1 MFKALA
7 VSLGFAYVAHSP
19 LLSSLLLPTVGAI
32 VAAEAAYVIRSL
44 RRTRKV
50 S

>member
-1 MFKALA
+1 VKALIA
-7 VSLGFAYVAHSP
+7 SLGFAYVAHSP
-19 LLSSLLLPTVGAI
+19 ILSAALLPVLGAA

-44 RRTRKV
+44 RRTRKA

>member
-1 MFKALA
+1 MLKSLA
-7 VSLGFAYVAHSP
+7 ASLGFAYVAHSP
-19 LLSSLLLPTVGAI
+19 LLSALLLPVLGAA

-44 RRTRKV
+44 RRTRKA